1 MSDLTIR
8 TPQGSWLNIC
18 DSEWYT
24 RNEDNTEWLRL
35 NPHEQEIRV
44 RHGSN
49 AYWLDVTCN
58 RDSFYC
64 PVDATADCWPGF
76 TGNFDGGYIVGGGPT
91 NYYITN
97 CEEGADLKRKTYS
110 GMTNNFDVV
119 GGNFNV
125 TSEYSNGYTL
135 PLSWAGGR
143 AEVNEILLNPGSE
156 SGQIFVEFD
165 DMGDS
170 SLRFRVYQNCK
181 LLGDSKQYG
190 NTFSVFYTEGEG
202 PVFLRVDS
210 LRPNARWFVRASAV
224 NVDILSSINARAAC
238 FGTYGARMRCMI
250 DGDVYY
256 QEVQAYEAVHEIDM
270 QGTMRIDYDFA
281 ETPSNIRVFYGQ
293 QEIAFR
299 LDVVGKGSLAFVP
312 NFNPIDQNLIVR
324 IETQPFNNTW
334 SYSIYCADKCGA
346 LANKCIPMEIEES
359 PTCTGVYL
367 PTDTIKSA
375 GAPQTTINVDYSHA
389 ESGKVYISYVA
400 SSEVQFIVYKDGEVI
415 AGSQPT
421 KGKQVFSF
429 RLDLDRG
436 SNFITVVVVGPCC
449 PKWEFTITDPVP
461 EPDITIADASVV
473 RPGKGDIVELCFP
486 VTLSHRFDE
495 PVYIDYETQQQTAY
509 ESIANTSLDYTPSV
523 LIGSNVVVASV
534 VEYGSAKVIFDGG
547 IARFTNSALSAVNRA
562 YLENVQTWFS
572 DSGSRTLIINT
583 TEAGTAYSIGTGVSQ
598 IPNIHNAD
606 VLHYAGSPIA
616 VSLAAM
622 LEYDI
627 VYLFAT
633 NHSVNQGFA
642 NSRLSVETFNA
653 IVAFADSGKSLFIGT
668 VNGAYAS
675 AMNIF
680 TQYFGTQARGSY
692 NPTNVAG
699 SSIAAN
705 YGSHVIRDGLGTF
718 TFPGGAAGLTL
729 TNVKRQAV
737 AQDFC
742 VNFVQE
748 PTKVVQPTYVHP
760 TQQHVFNSWDRWE
773 LNTLYPVGVTPPSSS
788 RTWVTATVGGRTVL
802 TNTANTSQT
811 TAILSPELFDVYT
824 FESTISVTR
833 NTEDDDFIGIV
844 IGSAV
849 VNGQTHLLILWR
861 TRYTEQHR
869 WDFGVGIQPITPRG
883 SGGFN
888 MSGIVETF
896 AIDGKS
902 GNWKTSMATRI
913 RVVRQGYS
921 VAIFVT
927 PVYNPTTQSPIYSFQ
942 LTLDLRNAPYTQ
954 FNQKGRYGYAVCS
967 QQYAMWSEAFF
978 EDVVRPPTQL
988 IPTDYR
994 RTEGTLR
1001 IEPCGL
1007 EGEICVPVCGS
1018 NLVGPDVTFLMK
1030 LIGSNVGFIERPS
1043 AVGTI
1048 INENVADCDQNTL
1061 IAVKQDIPNPY
1072 VRNDALDIFCNQ
1084 KSANID
1090 FSAVMERDLTFP
1102 VSGTYKFIFYGRDV
1116 AELFVDCDMIVRSAG
1131 GTTAVEAA
1139 TFLYEGTKK
1148 LYITYYVAGGKT
1160 RKPAYAALAII
1171 SPTGQTFYASSANG
1185 WRGRVINEGT
1195 LPYCR
1200 QYLGPCD
1207 FRPTHGVAVANST
1220 NDTNIGYSALR
1231 IRSTAHSDN
1240 CATGGQHYLMR
1251 KTISLPAGSY
1261 VIRGTSDDYMYV
1273 YLDCVRILSTG
1284 NDWRG
1289 VYAAGFNVAQSGNHE
1304 LTVDYVNVPHC
1315 TPGWVKF
1322 VILNAQNQV
1331 VYSTHPD
1338 GWVSTY
1344 DSIPQGL
1351 YQSTW
1356 GGGTVLHIS
1365 TSQGSGGPNYAWWSA
1380 ERAINIPETGLYYV
1394 VSVADDNANLYIG
1407 CQLVATFSSYSQGWR
1422 ASPMFELYEGDQY
1435 MALRCYNASSK
1446 HPNFAGFRLYKANGT
1461 LIYTSTAA
1469 GWLGSRRDLDFSGMG

>member
-238 FGTYGARMRCMI
+238 FGTFGARMRCMI

-256 QEVQAYEAVHEIDM
+256 QGVQAYEAVHEIYM
-270 QGTMRIDYDFA
+270 HGTMRIDYDFA

-293 QEIAFR
+293 EEVAFA
-299 LDVVGKGSLAFVP
+299 LDVVGKGSLAFAP
-312 NFNPIDQNLIVR
+312 NFNPIDRNLVVR
-324 IETQPFNNTW
+324 IESQPFNNTW
-334 SYSIYCADKCGA
+334 SYSIYCADTCGA

-359 PTCTGVYL
+359 PTCTGVFL

-415 AGSQPT
+415 AGSQPN
-421 KGKQVFSF
+421 KGKQVFAF
-429 RLDLDRG
+429 RVDLDRG

-449 PKWEFTITDPVP
+449 PQWEFTITDSVP

-473 RPGKGDIVELCFP
+473 RPGKGDIAELCFP

-495 PVYIDYETQQQTAY
+495 PVYIDYATQQQTAY
-509 ESIANTSLDYTPSV
+509 ESIANMSLDYTPKV

-583 TEAGTAYSIGTGVSQ
+583 TTAGAEYSIGAGVSQ

-616 VSLAAM
+616 VSVEAM

-642 NSRLSVETFNA
+642 NSRLSTETYNA
-653 IVAFADSGKSLFIGT
+653 IVTFADSGKSLFIGT

-692 NPTNVAG
+692 TPTNVAG
-699 SSIAAN
+699 NSLAAN
-705 YGSHVIRDGLGTF
+705 YGPHVVRDSLGTF

-729 TNVKRQAV
+729 TNIKRQAV

-742 VNFVQE
+742 VSFVHG
-748 PTKVVQPTYVHP
+748 PTEVVQLV
-760 TQQHVFNSWDRWE
+760 
-773 LNTLYPVGVTPPSSS
+773 
-788 RTWVTATVGGRTVL
+788 
-802 TNTANTSQT
+802 
-811 TAILSPELFDVYT
+811 
-824 FESTISVTR
+824 
-833 NTEDDDFIGIV
+833 
-844 IGSAV
+844 
-849 VNGQTHLLILWR
+849 
-861 TRYTEQHR
+861 
-869 WDFGVGIQPITPRG
+869 
-883 SGGFN
+883 
-888 MSGIVETF
+888 
-896 AIDGKS
+896 
-902 GNWKTSMATRI
+902 
-913 RVVRQGYS
+913 
-921 VAIFVT
+921 
-927 PVYNPTTQSPIYSFQ
+927 
-942 LTLDLRNAPYTQ
+942 
-954 FNQKGRYGYAVCS
+954 
-967 QQYAMWSEAFF
+967 
-978 EDVVRPPTQL
+978 
-988 IPTDYR
+988 PTDYR

-1030 LIGSNVGFIERPS
+1030 LVGSNVGFIERPA

-1048 INENVADCDQNTL
+1048 INKNVAACDQNTL

-1072 VRNDALDIFCNQ
+1072 VRNGALDIFCNQ

-1090 FSAVMERDLTFP
+1090 FSAVMERDLTLP

-1171 SPTGQTFYASSANG
+1171 NPLGQVMYASSANG

-1195 LPYCR
+1195 PPYCR

-1207 FRPTHGVAVANST
+1207 FRATHGVAVANSS

-1240 CATGGQHYLMR
+1240 CAAGGQHYLMR
-1251 KTISLPAGSY
+1251 KTINLPAGSY

-1273 YLDCVRILSTG
+1273 YLDCVLILSTA
-1284 NDWRG
+1284 NNWKG

-1304 LTVDYVNVPHC
+1304 LTVDYINVPHC

-1394 VSVADDNANLYIG
+1394 VSVADDDANLYIG
-1407 CQLVATFSSYSQGWR
+1407 CQLVATFSSFSQGWR

-1435 MALRCYNASSK
+1435 MALRCYNQK
-1446 HPNFAGFRLYKANGT
+1446 GDNPNFAGFRLYKADGT